1 MRVTKR
7 LILRPAT
14 SALLEAEIG
23 SLESFASMLGA
34 TVPAGWPPGEY
45 DREAQQFFLERLQ
58 NATADDAGWYSWYA
72 IYHGTATAAQ
82 TLIGAAGFLGP
93 PDHRGI
99 VEIGFSLHP
108 EWRGR
113 GLAVEMVGELVAFA
127 FEHERVQAIIA
138 NTKRENLAS
147 CNVLKRLGFV
157 DAQSDPARD
166 EMRFILT
173 RASDD
178 AG

>member
-14 SALLEAEIG
+14 ATLLEAEIA
-23 SLESFASMLGA
+23 SLEAFAAMLRV
-34 TVPAGWPPGEY
+34 TVPEGWPPGEY

-58 NATADDAGWYSWYA
+58 SATAEESGWYSWYA
-72 IYHGTATAAQ
+72 IYNGTGTAAQ
-82 TLIGAAGFLGP
+82 TLVGAAGFLGP

-127 FEHERVQAIIA
+127 FEHEQVQAIIA
-138 NTKRENLAS
+138 NTSRENLAS
-147 CNVLKRLGFV
+147 CNVLRRLGFA
-157 DAQSDPARD
+157 DAQSDPARE

-173 RASDD
+173 RAAD
-178 AG
+178 AAG